1 MPGATGAASPGI
13 IQPASPNL
21 CSSESGPTGRRSR
34 PRRWTKVAA
43 KRLAEPL
50 PGGALPLP
58 IDYKTYVFGASRP
71 MSRPISDAAAGTGGS
86 SMTIAGGSSSGPRT
100 NRRPPPPL
108 AAMLEAA
115 ETLAGDMNCLRGD
128 FYDVGDRPYFGDYRL
143 YPGSGLAPVAADW
156 IDFELGALRLAAIPP
171 TRRRPVIGRD
181 RYRNCVRGVS
191 CDRRS
196 RKRRPLTSRSG

>member
-1 MPGATGAASPGI
+1 M
-13 IQPASPNL
+13 
-21 CSSESGPTGRRSR
+21 
-34 PRRWTKVAA
+34 AA

-128 FYDVGDRPYFGDYRL
+128 FYDVKDRPYFGDYRL
-143 YPGSGLAPVAADW
+143 YPGSGLAPLPRTGSISNWAPSGSPRYPQQVAAPSSAVIGIETALEEFHA
-156 IDFELGALRLAAIPP
+156 IDDREKEG
-171 TRRRPVIGRD
+171 RRPADQDDPARALD
-181 RYRNCVRGVS
+181 RAE
-191 CDRRS
+191 DA
-196 RKRRPLTSRSG
+196 